1 MLCIKEEFKSTG
13 LYKNFVWD
21 KETNKI
27 IKWLLFFIK
36 KKKFYAVGQTAMVQ
50 CLKTNGD

>member
-1 MLCIKEEFKSTG
+1 MLCIKEEFKLTG

-27 IKWLLFFIK
+27 RKWLLFFINK
-36 KKKFYAVGQTAMVQ
+36 KVQAVGQTTMLQ